1 MHRQM
6 SLEEYPEEKDTD
18 VMIYRQYR
26 KQYDDIYGTIHYY
39 VYLAR
44 NPDENDHTPNKYN
57 PEDTIIAI
65 IEDKKHITDDESFCY
80 VSKEM
85 GELDIE
91 DTVLKDV
98 YIDIRNKIFSQNNII
113 QTDEYTLKEWYLDL
127 NNGTNLKDKM
137 REYRLKNREI
147 PKIVHPTPNSAQ
159 ERNTSEIRKPK
170 NTTPGCPSDL
180 WIKGKKES
188 GFPTIF
194 D

>member
-1 MHRQM
+1 MHTQM
-6 SLEEYPEEKDTD
+6 SLGKYPEEKDTD

-65 IEDKKHITDDESFCY
+65 IEDKKHINDDESFCY

-98 YIDIRNKIFSQNNII
+98 YIDIRNKIFSQTNII
-113 QTDEYTLKEWYLDL
+113 QTDEYTLKKWYSDL
-127 NNGTNLKDKM
+127 NDGTYLKDKM
-137 REYRLKNREI
+137 KEYRLKNREI
-147 PKIVHPTPNSAQ
+147 PKIVPLNPNIAQ
-159 ERNTSEIRKPK
+159 ERNTSEITKPK
-170 NTTPGCPSDL
+170 NTIPGCTSDL
-180 WIKGKKES
+180 PWKNRES
-188 GFPTIF
+188 GFPTSK
-194 D
+194 